1 MKKIIP
7 VAFLHL
13 LTGILG
19 PVFYLNGLYAVGLF
33 LFSISPVVL
42 VWLVYLVL
50 SDKSFTVPSSFNNQ
64 WYQDRADI
72 KFTHISEWEEVK

>member
-13 LTGILG
+13 LTGILS
-19 PVFYLNGLYAVGLF
+19 PVLYLNGFYAIGLF

-50 SDKSFTVPSSFNNQ
+50 SDKSFTASTTYNNQ
-64 WYQDRADI
+64 WYQDSADL
-72 KFTHISEWEEVK
+72 KFSYTSEWEESK